1 MLFYLSVTPHLMGDT
16 LEAPEQHKRYF
27 NPVLLGPLYS
37 RIEPSLL
44 IAVTYAKGL
53 AT

>member
-1 MLFYLSVTPHLMGDT
+1 MLFYPSVTPHLTGDT
-16 LEAPEQHKRYF
+16 FEAPKQHKRYF

-37 RIEPSLL
+37 RIEPSFL
-44 IAVTYAKGL
+44 IVVTYAKGL